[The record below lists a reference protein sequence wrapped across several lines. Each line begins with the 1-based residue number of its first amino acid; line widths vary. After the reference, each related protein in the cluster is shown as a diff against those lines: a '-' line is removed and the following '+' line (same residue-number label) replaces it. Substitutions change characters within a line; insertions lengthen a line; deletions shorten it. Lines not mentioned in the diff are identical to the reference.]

1 MSVSR
6 RGFLTG
12 VAAGVGGL
20 AAGVGA
26 TGPTVAAGAEGSR
39 RSVGDARAARKVPRH
54 RELIGHSHHG
64 RAIYAY
70 RFGPADAASRFL
82 VVGQM
87 HGDEMAG
94 CFVVRHY
101 LFDLAPPRGVQ
112 FWIVPTINP
121 DGRAAGRRTNARGV
135 DLNRNFATSDW
146 HQHSKGTAYWSGPH
160 PASEPETRAMQRF
173 LTRLGPYTLVSMHQ
187 PLACVDFSGGD
198 PAVTRWLAQRLGLP
212 ARRLGTSGGNMTT
225 FVNQNW
231 PRHTAVTL
239 ELPRPATPAFQRRT
253 ATVLHNLAIARRH

>member
-6 RGFLTG
+6 RRFLTG

-20 AAGVGA
+20 AVGA
-26 TGPTVAAGAEGSR
+26 GLLGTAEAAEAS
-39 RSVGDARAARKVPRH
+39 AVPRH
-54 RELIGHSHHG
+54 RELIGHSLRG
-64 RAIYAY
+64 REIYAY

-94 CFVVRHY
+94 CFVVRRY

-112 FWIVPTINP
+112 FWVVPTINP

-135 DLNRNFATSDW
+135 DLNRNFETSDW
-146 HQHSKGTAYWSGPH
+146 HRQGRGTAYWSGPH

-173 LTRLGPYTLVSMHQ
+173 LTGLRPYTVVSMHQ
-187 PLACVDFSGGD
+187 PLRCVDFSGGD
-198 PAVTRWLAQRLGLP
+198 PEVTLWLAHRLGLP

-231 PRHTAVTL
+231 PRRTAVTL
-239 ELPRPATPAFQRRT
+239 ELPRPASDAFQQHT
-253 ATVLHNLAIARRH
+253 ATVLHRLAATRRR